1 MASQAARHAAY
12 AELVAGLLDVRD
24 PAAEERFDRRLDELV
39 AQGLVD
45 PDGARS
51 LRLLQRQSVR
61 ALVEHAQTVLPA
73 TLLAIENS
81 HREQSANDVD
91 DQPSF
96 AESVR
101 DAETAS
107 ASDAMADQADEE
119 IDLLEP
125 PADLTARRLLVAGL
139 TQLPEP

>member
-24 PAAEERFDRRLDELV
+24 SAAEERFDKRLDDLV
-39 AQGLVD
+39 ADGLID
-45 PDGARS
+45 PGSARS
-51 LRLLQRQSVR
+51 LRLLQRQAVR
-61 ALVEHAQTVLPA
+61 AVVEHAQTVLPA
-73 TLLAIENS
+73 TLLAIENA
-81 HREQSANDVD
+81 HREQSANRVD
-91 DQPSF
+91 DRPTF
-96 AESVR
+96 AESVS

-107 ASDAMADQADEE
+107 VSGAVDDPADDE

>member
-12 AELVAGLLDVRD
+12 AELVAGLL
-24 PAAEERFDRRLDELV
+24 
-39 AQGLVD
+39 
-45 PDGARS
+45 
-51 LRLLQRQSVR
+51 R
-61 ALVEHAQTVLPA
+61 AMVEHALTVLPA
-73 TLLAIENS
+73 TVLGFEYS
-81 HREQSANDVD
+81 HREQLANAVD

-96 AESVR
+96 AESVS

-107 ASDAMADQADEE
+107 VSDAMADPADEE